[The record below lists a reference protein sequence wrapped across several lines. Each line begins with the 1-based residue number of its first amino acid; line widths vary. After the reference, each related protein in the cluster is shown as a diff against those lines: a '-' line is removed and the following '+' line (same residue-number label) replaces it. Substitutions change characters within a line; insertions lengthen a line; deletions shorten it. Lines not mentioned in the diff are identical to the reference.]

1 MNDVKKLTIH
11 IIKITVIV
19 AIGISFLGVI
29 FISNFKPFIFGII
42 FGSLLGILNFY
53 DLYLTLT
60 KASTMNSGH
69 ASNYALFKYVVRYVF
84 MGIALLVSI
93 KATYIN
99 VIGTIIGLVL
109 IKIVVLITNLFNDK
123 KFFLNIKRKGDK

>member
-1 MNDVKKLTIH
+1 MNDVKKLTMH
-11 IIKITVIV
+11 IIKITAIV
-19 AIGISFLGVI
+19 AIGISFLSVI

-60 KASTMNSGH
+60 KASTMNSGN
-69 ASNYALFKYVVRYVF
+69 ASNYASFKYVIRYVF

>member
-11 IIKITVIV
+11 IIKITVVV

-29 FISNFKPFIFGII
+29 FISNFKPFIFGVI

-60 KASTMNSGH
+60 KASTMNSGR
-69 ASNYALFKYVVRYVF
+69 ASNYASFKYVIRYVF

-99 VIGTIIGLVL
+99 VIGTIIGLIL